1 MSKTLYDKIW
11 NEHLVHQQ
19 EDGTSLLFV
28 DRHLIHEVTSPQAF
42 EGLRNSKRKVRQP
55 GLTLAVADH
64 NVPTTDRSKGIS
76 DKESK
81 IQVDTL
87 DANCKE
93 FGIQIFGMNDKRQ
106 GIVHIIG
113 PEQGF
118 TQPGTII
125 VCGDSHT
132 ATHGAF
138 GALAFGIGT
147 SEVEHVLATQ
157 TLVQKKSK
165 NFKINVNGTLP
176 IGVTSKDVILQII
189 GKIGTAGGT
198 GYVIEYSG
206 NLISSLSVENRM
218 TICNMTI
225 EGGARAGLIQPDQ
238 KVFDYLKDKPMSPKN
253 ENWEKALEYW
263 NTLKSDD
270 GAKFDK
276 EINLEG
282 KDIKPMVTWGTS
294 PQDVLTIDENV
305 PSPES
310 ETDLDKKNSI
320 ERSLKYMGLKP
331 NTKIKDIK
339 IDKVFIGSCT
349 NGRIEDLREAAKILK
364 DKKIAGH
371 VNAMVVPGSGLV
383 KQQAEQEGLD
393 KIFINSGFEWREP
406 GCSMCLAMNADKLK
420 PEERCASTS
429 NRNFEGR
436 QGRGGRTHLVSP
448 GMAAAA
454 AISGNLDD
462 VRKYQN

>member
-1 MSKTLYDKIW
+1 MPQTIYDKIW
-11 NEHLVHQQ
+11 NDHLVHQQ

-42 EGLRNSKRKVRQP
+42 EGLRNSNRKVRQP
-55 GLTLAVADH
+55 SLTLAVADH
-64 NVPTTDRSKGIS
+64 NVPTTDRSVPIT
-76 DKESK
+76 DKDSK
-81 IQVDTL
+81 IQIETL
-87 DANCKE
+87 EKNCAE
-93 FGIQIFGMNDKRQ
+93 FGINLFGMNDKRQ

-165 NFKINVNGTLP
+165 NFRINVNGSLP
-176 IGVTSKDVILQII
+176 VGVTSKDVILQII

-198 GYVIEYSG
+198 GYVIEYAG
-206 NLISSLSVENRM
+206 NLISNLSVEQRM

-225 EGGARAGLIQPDQ
+225 EGGARAGLIEPDE
-238 KVFDYLKDKPMSPKN
+238 KVFNY
-253 ENWEKALEYW
+253 
-263 NTLKSDD
+263 
-270 GAKFDK
+270 
-276 EINLEG
+276 
-282 KDIKPMVTWGTS
+282 DI
-294 PQDVLTIDENV
+294 
-305 PSPES
+305 
-310 ETDLDKKNSI
+310 
-320 ERSLKYMGLKP
+320 R
-331 NTKIKDIK
+331 

-364 DKKIAGH
+364 DKKIASH
-371 VNAMVVPGSGLV
+371 VNAMIVPGSGLV

-393 KIFINSGFEWREP
+393 VIFKNSGFEWREP

-448 GMAAAA
+448 AMAAAA

-462 VRKYQN
+462 VRKYNS